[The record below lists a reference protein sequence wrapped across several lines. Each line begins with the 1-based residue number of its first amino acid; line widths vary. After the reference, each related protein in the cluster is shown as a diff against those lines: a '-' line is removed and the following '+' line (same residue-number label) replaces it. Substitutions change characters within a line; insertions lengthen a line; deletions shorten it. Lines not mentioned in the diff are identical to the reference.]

1 VYKKGKKTIIQ
12 QITMSF
18 ELYFVTLD
26 LSQGYYLSIIIL
38 LFYTPKGS
46 QSIVV
51 NQDLL
56 DSPTFS
62 LFVVLQDLARLLLC
76 LSESMDKPAR
86 FLIYYWIVTMLSVF
100 LLIANFN
107 NEWETQLA

>member
-1 VYKKGKKTIIQ
+1 
-12 QITMSF
+12 MSF

-38 LFYTPKGS
+38 LFYTPRGS

-76 LSESMDKPAR
+76 LSESIHGQASTISHLLLNCHHAL
-86 FLIYYWIVTMLSVF
+86 FLCFSVF
-100 LLIANFN
+100 LILIM
-107 NEWETQLA
+107 NEKHN